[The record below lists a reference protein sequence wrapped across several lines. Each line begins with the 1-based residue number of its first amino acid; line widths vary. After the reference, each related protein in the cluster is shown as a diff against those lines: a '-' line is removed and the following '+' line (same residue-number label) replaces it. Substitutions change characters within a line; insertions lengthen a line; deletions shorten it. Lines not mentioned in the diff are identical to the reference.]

1 MREAIRNNILAK
13 LNVGREKNAK
23 RKMDRKIFI
32 IRHGKSS
39 WDAIVDDLDRPLTE
53 RGVKNSYEMAERLGE
68 KGLIPEAV
76 YSSPANR
83 ALHTAIIMSRVWK
96 LPEDRIHICR
106 DLYLPEPEDIAQ
118 VVFGVPDE
126 LTSVAVVG
134 HNPGFTEFVNR
145 FMKRPVDNVPTA
157 GVVMVTLRLDSWND
171 LYNSRV
177 RKVEFDFPK
186 NV

>member
-1 MREAIRNNILAK
+1 MREAIRNNILAT

-106 DLYLPEPEDIAQ
+106 DLYLPEPEDIANA
-118 VVFGVPDE
+118 VVGMPDE

-134 HNPGFTEFVNR
+134 HNPGFTEFANR

-157 GVVMVTLRLDSWND
+157 GVVVVTLQIDSWND

-177 RKVEFDFPK
+177 KKVEFDFPK

>member
-1 MREAIRNNILAK
+1 M
-13 LNVGREKNAK
+13 NVGRLKKNK
-23 RKMDRKIFI
+23 SKMDRQLYI

-53 RGVKNSYEMAERLGE
+53 RGVRNSYEMATRLQE
-68 KGLIPEAV
+68 KGLVPEAV

-96 LPEDRIHICR
+96 VPEDRMHICMG
-106 DLYLPEPEDIAQ
+106 LYLPEPDDIAA

-126 LTSVAVVG
+126 LKTVAVYG
-134 HNPGFTEFVNR
+134 HNPGFTEFANR

-157 GVVMVTLRLDSWND
+157 GAVVVSMKLDSWSD
-171 LYNSRV
+171 LYNGRV
-177 RKVEFDFPK
+177 KNVVFDYPK
-186 NV
+186 NK

>member
-1 MREAIRNNILAK
+1 MKKAIRINIRSAVDL
-13 LNVGREKNAK
+13 GRMKKNK
-23 RKMDRKIFI
+23 SKMDRKLFI

-106 DLYLPEPEDIAQ
+106 DLYLPEPEDIAGT
-118 VVFGVPDE
+118 VFGLPDE

-134 HNPGFTEFVNR
+134 HNPGFTEFANR

-157 GVVMVTLRLDSWND
+157 GVVVVTLQIDSWND